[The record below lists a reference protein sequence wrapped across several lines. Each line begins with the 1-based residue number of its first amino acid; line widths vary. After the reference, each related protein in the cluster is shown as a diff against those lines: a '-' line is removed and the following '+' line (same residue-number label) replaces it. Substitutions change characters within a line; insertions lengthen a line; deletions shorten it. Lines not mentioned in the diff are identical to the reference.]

1 MHLTDEQKHQMELY
15 GRLLAGTETEL
26 ELAKLART
34 HYLKTKMR
42 PALAAQIGDY
52 GDNITDTTRALVLG
66 EAIRLGLV
74 DDFPAAIDGY
84 TAYVATML
92 EGYGGAEAI
101 LSVLQANVSALG
113 SILVGK
119 YYAAKAAIEA
129 AETVED
135 VQAVYVEQRLS
146 EE

>member
-1 MHLTDEQKHQMELY
+1 MYLTDEQKHQMELY

-66 EAIRLGLV
+66 ESIRLGIV
-74 DDFPAAIDGY
+74 TDQDVIDGY
-84 TAYVATML
+84 TSYVATML

-101 LSVLQANVSALG
+101 LGVLQANVSALG

-135 VQAVYVEQRLS
+135 VQAVDVEDIPQ
-146 EE
+146 E